1 MAGTEVEMADAV
13 NDQPNPLSLL
23 SRKFKTSDLP
33 VSPLQGAAIDGLLY
47 AFKKKGGFDLA
58 RKQIWA
64 EFNEHVRVVGTGK
77 PEGLSQT
84 TDMIIDASSP

>member
-1 MAGTEVEMADAV
+1 MAGPEVEMSDAV
-13 NDQPNPLSLL
+13 NDQVGPQSLL
-23 SRKFKTSDLP
+23 GKKFKTSDLP

-64 EFNEHVRVVGTGK
+64 EFNEHVRVVVTGRALK
-77 PEGLSQT
+77 VV
-84 TDMIIDASSP
+84 AHY